1 MLGNCIIIHVGIKLL
16 KLKSASMNNIRILL
30 AEDDNNLGILLR
42 NYLTAKNYETIL
54 YINGSLALE
63 ASNSGSFGLC
73 ILDIMMPE
81 MDGLTLA
88 REIRLRKPDMPIIF
102 LTAKNQKEDIIDGFK
117 SGADDYITKPFSMEE
132 LLYRIEAIL
141 RRTSSSGVNKKD
153 DSYII
158 GEYSFDPLTQMLV
171 YKDQTIK
178 LTTKESELLELLC
191 RHGNEILERNYAL
204 KTIWIDDNYF
214 NARSMDVY
222 ITRLRKYFRK
232 DPSVKILN
240 VHGRGYKLLS

>member
-1 MLGNCIIIHVGIKLL
+1 MMHI
-16 KLKSASMNNIRILL
+16 NNIRILL

-42 NYLTAKNYETIL
+42 NYLTAKNYDTVL
-54 YINGSLALE
+54 FVNGIMALE
-63 ASNSGSFGLC
+63 AFPAGSFSLC

-88 REIRLRKPDMPIIF
+88 REIRLTNPNIPIIF

-141 RRTSSSGVNKKD
+141 RRSTNSALTKKD
-153 DSYII
+153 ETYYI
-158 GEYSFDPLTQMLV
+158 GGYSFYPLTQKLIFD
-171 YKDQTIK
+171 DQTIK
-178 LTTKESELLELLC
+178 LTTKESELLDLLC
-191 RHGNEILERNYAL
+191 RHGNQILERNYAL

-222 ITRLRKYFRK
+222 ITRLRKYLKK

-240 VHGRGYKLLS
+240 IHGRGYKLIS

>member
-1 MLGNCIIIHVGIKLL
+1 
-16 KLKSASMNNIRILL
+16 MNNLRILL
-30 AEDDNNLGILLR
+30 AEDDSNLGNLLR
-42 NYLTAKNYETIL
+42 NYLIVKNYDTTL
-54 YINGSLALE
+54 FINGTLALE
-63 ASNSGSFGLC
+63 AFSRKPFNLC

-88 REIRLRKPDMPIIF
+88 KEIRIKKPEMPIIF
-102 LTAKNQKEDIIDGFK
+102 LTAKNQKDDIIEGFK

-141 RRTSSSGVNKKD
+141 RRSTGSPSIKKEGP
-153 DSYII
+153 YTI
-158 GEYSFDPLTQMLV
+158 GSYSFNPLEQILS
-171 YKDQTIK
+171 YKEASVK

-191 RHGNEILERNYAL
+191 RHGNEILERNFAL

-222 ITRLRKYFRK
+222 ITRLRKYLRK

-240 VHGRGYKLLS
+240 VHGRGYKLLC